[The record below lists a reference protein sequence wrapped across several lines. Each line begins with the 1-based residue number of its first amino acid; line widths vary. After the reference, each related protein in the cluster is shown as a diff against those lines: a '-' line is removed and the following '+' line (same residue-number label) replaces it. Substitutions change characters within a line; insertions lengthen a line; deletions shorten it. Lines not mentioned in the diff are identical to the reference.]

1 MRMARLG
8 EMGRGAA
15 LCPPPASPA
24 PAPTQFPVGRGACW
38 RGGSTPSW
46 CSPSQGKGE
55 QPGSAWPP
63 CLLGSRGARAGGLHP
78 EEDGVSSKAGGLWGI
93 FVLFPIL
100 LVIWTKELVLFGDKT
115 HKTQPVTTRAPRGIC
130 LQIVTSGVFMSNSV
144 LAFGGAGEKFFVL
157 RVFQQGCAKKDE
169 ECIEMNRPLTV
180 GV

>member
-1 MRMARLG
+1 MARLG

-38 RGGSTPSW
+38 RGGWSAPSW